1 VIIIYTPNMASSLIS
16 SVDAAGSHKRT
27 TKAVKHLSNK
37 DKVRESARKSMA
49 AHRSRKKNEAEALQ
63 KGINE
68 YRGLLG
74 EELLD
79 FTKEK
84 KTSKGT
90 RRPTYT
96 PPEGVAMTHGELEQ
110 WKRSYR
116 LERKRLWQAKADRE
130 KKEELQALR
139 REYDRVTKK
148 YLQVFGLDA
157 LPSDDHALSALHVD
171 TAGDACASDVAA
183 TQVFASVKS
192 LVVEPTASS
201 GFNATDLM
209 ASFERGFTKSV
220 SNLMAAT
227 NSDDSSHDEV
237 MERYLQEF
245 GRDARARDATETGT
259 LVCAEYATIEPI
271 SLVYLDSTLKA
282 AEKFDESRV
291 QVDCNDWL
299 QVWDILM
306 D

>member
-1 VIIIYTPNMASSLIS
+1 MASSLIS

-63 KGINE
+63 KGINK

-84 KTSKGT
+84 KTSKGAT
-90 RRPTYT
+90 RPTYN
-96 PPEGVAMTHGELEQ
+96 PPEGVAMTPEELKQ
-110 WKRSYR
+110 WKRAFR
-116 LERKRLWQAKADRE
+116 LERKRLSQAKADRE
-130 KKEELQALR
+130 KNEELEALR
-139 REYDRVTKK
+139 QEYDRVTKK

-157 LPSDDHALSALHVD
+157 LPSDDFENALPSLPTDAAND
-171 TAGDACASDVAA
+171 TVASDVAA
-183 TQVFASVKS
+183 TQVFASVPS
-192 LVVEPTASS
+192 LAIEPTALS

-209 ASFERGFTKSV
+209 ASLEKGFTDSM
-220 SNLMAAT
+220 SNLMSAT
-227 NSDDSSHDEV
+227 YSDDSSHDEV

-259 LVCAEYATIEPI
+259 LVCAEYAKIEPI
-271 SLVYLDSTLKA
+271 SLVYLDSTLTA